1 MKQSFW
7 SRLFGRKTS
16 SAEAPTKHTANS
28 TQLAMT
34 WIEDENLLKDEAVL
48 AAAAD
53 SDPVHKISTIEAY
66 FSGKVAVVKE
76 RLESL
81 KIRCEEAKQEESELA
96 QLCHQIEQKL
106 LALSVLPPSALQAI
120 VRHFF
125 GLVLYIAMCVGY
137 GYFIYEMIKSY
148 FEFPIPMA
156 VGITALGFFAL
167 FSSRSILFKS
177 NSAIKE
183 DSEKKGG
190 PEVWKVLFE
199 ELSVPLVVSVLV
211 VSFGWNDRPIFMSIL
226 FVVAT
231 FVIFLIAGKSLLST
245 ITKLRDE
252 FATLGTNRKLNRQR
266 KLEIKQQQQKL
277 TEQKEQQKTA
287 SQKLEE
293 LQTQLY
299 DTAEERHQLE
309 AKSSALIS
317 LFKGEYELAKKALKT
332 LTHHQISSITA
343 DGVLTKETI

>member
-1 MKQSFW
+1 MKQTFW
-7 SRLFGRKTS
+7 SRLFGSKTS
-16 SAEAPTKHTANS
+16 PVETAAKPVYNSATFE
-28 TQLAMT
+28 ME
-34 WIEDENLLKDEAVL
+34 WIENENLLKDEAVL

-53 SDPVHKISTIEAY
+53 SDPIHKISTIEEY
-66 FSGKVAVVKE
+66 FKGKVAVVAE
-76 RLESL
+76 RYESL
-81 KIRCEEAKQEESELA
+81 KEQLVAAKLNENTLDSTCAE
-96 QLCHQIEQKL
+96 IEKKL

-125 GLVLYIAMCVGY
+125 GLLLYIAMCVGY

-148 FEFPIPMA
+148 FEYPVPMA

-211 VSFGWNDRPIFMSIL
+211 VSFGWNDRPILMSVL
-226 FVVAT
+226 FVVAS
-231 FVIFLIAGKSLLST
+231 FIVFLIAGKSLLST

-252 FATLGTNRKLNRQR
+252 FATMGANRKLNKQR
-266 KLEIKQQQQKL
+266 KLELKQQNQKL
-277 TEQKEQQKTA
+277 KEQKELHAAAVEKV
-287 SQKLEE
+287 KE
-293 LQTQLY
+293 LQKEFY
-299 DTAEERHQLE
+299 DAAEERHQLS

-332 LTHHQISSITA
+332 LTQNQISSITA
-343 DGVLTKETI
+343 DGVLTN